1 MNSIN
6 QRLSSHGRFGLILV
20 VIGLLLAIDSILKLS
35 LIYKLWPVLITIVGV
50 GFIGIFKQR
59 DRKEPLYL
67 SVGIYFIGF
76 SFLAL
81 YCNVTS
87 WSVLSTLWP
96 LFIAILGIALIGSF
110 IFCRHRRMQLL
121 LGLLLISLS
130 TVFFFVFTLDSRLW
144 WTGFILGG
152 ISILASELAK

>member
-6 QRLSSHGRFGLILV
+6 HRLGSHGRFGIILV
-20 VIGLLLAIDSILKLS
+20 IIGMLLAVDSLLKLS
-35 LIYKLWPVLITIVGV
+35 LIYRLWPVLITIVGA
-50 GFIGIFKQR
+50 GFIGIFKKR
-59 DRKEPLYL
+59 ARKEALYL

-81 YCNVTS
+81 YCNFTA
-87 WSVLSTLWP
+87 WSALSTLWP

-110 IFCRHRRMQLL
+110 IFCRRQRIQLL
-121 LGLLLISLS
+121 LGLLLISLCI
-130 TVFFFVFTLDSRLW
+130 VFFFVFSLDNRLW
-144 WTGFILGG
+144 WTGFLLGG

>member
-1 MNSIN
+1 MKSKNL
-6 QRLSSHGRFGLILV
+6 RLSSYGRFGIILV
-20 VIGLLLAIDSILKLS
+20 LIGLLLAIDSILKLS
-35 LIYKLWPVLITIVGV
+35 LIHKLWPVLITIIGI

-59 DRKEPLYL
+59 ARKEPLYI
-67 SVGIYFIGF
+67 SIGIYSLGF

-87 WSVLSTLWP
+87 WSVLTTLWP
-96 LFIAILGIALIGSF
+96 LFIAILGIALIGNF
-110 IFCRHRRMQLL
+110 IFCGQRRMQLL

-130 TVFFFVFTLDSRLW
+130 LVFFFVFTLDSRLW
-144 WTGFILGG
+144 WTGLILGG